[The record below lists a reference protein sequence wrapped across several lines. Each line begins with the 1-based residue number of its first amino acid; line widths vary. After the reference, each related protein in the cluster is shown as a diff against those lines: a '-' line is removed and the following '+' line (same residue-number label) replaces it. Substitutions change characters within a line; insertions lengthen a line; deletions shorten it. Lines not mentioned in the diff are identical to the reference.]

1 MNLLVQPLELP
12 PAERT
17 RQNRAAPP
25 RPTFCRRGKN
35 SVGGLADLAAGV
47 RLRRM
52 SAAEDAAESVGELGG
67 VDPLL
72 GLGSPWNVAEGIVAV
87 TDFPSLLGIGS
98 LQRI

>member
-1 MNLLVQPLELP
+1 M
-12 PAERT
+12 
-17 RQNRAAPP
+17 
-25 RPTFCRRGKN
+25 
-35 SVGGLADLAAGV
+35 
-47 RLRRM
+47 
-52 SAAEDAAESVGELGG
+52 ESVGELGG